1 MDLIASFSGKKV
13 RKAYFFNIYGLFG
26 QKVMPFLFDT
36 GAARS
41 VVGTRSFFS
50 AKEITDYDVQI
61 MLFEKIL
68 REEIILQSISP
79 WEDMETVNGQKVT
92 VYPCMCH
99 NVSIE
104 NVPMRDFYFDI
115 SFDMIKT
122 PLLGSA
128 YTDDCAYSHSIGG
141 NLTITAMKDNAGNE
155 CYKDVKSL
163 EFRTVVERYQK
174 ELKIAV

>member
-50 AKEITDYDVQI
+50 A
-61 MLFEKIL
+61 
-68 REEIILQSISP
+68 
-79 WEDMETVNGQKVT
+79 
-92 VYPCMCH
+92 
-99 NVSIE
+99 
-104 NVPMRDFYFDI
+104 
-115 SFDMIKT
+115 
-122 PLLGSA
+122 LLGSA